1 VRRGAWLVAGLAV
14 MAVGPLYSGC
24 TGSSENREDIVFVS
38 TRDDD
43 YAVYGM
49 GADGEGE
56 HRLTDERGDPS
67 SADGLYFQV
76 DPALAPTGTRI
87 AFSSRREGSFDLYV
101 MNADGSETQ
110 RLTASKQDDAR
121 PSWAPDGSRITFGR
135 DRSIYVM
142 EADGTGAR
150 RITRDNAEESQPSW
164 SPDGDWIAYVR
175 RTPGTTAREL
185 WLVRPDGSER
195 HALTSLS
202 SASFSP
208 SWSPDSKRIAFSA
221 AINSTTY
228 DLYTIAVDGKRM
240 KRLTGS
246 TDDSFEP
253 AWSPDAKTIAFSRG
267 GSIVTIDLEGNEVEL
282 TDAENND
289 SSPAWNPRP
298 PAEED

>member
-1 VRRGAWLVAGLAV
+1 MSLRACVAAGVAFIAV
-14 MAVGPLYSGC
+14 ALGC
-24 TGSSENREDIVFVS
+24 TSCAGSSEKRDDIVFVS
-38 TRDDD
+38 TRDGD
-43 YAVYGM
+43 YALYAM
-49 GADGEGE
+49 GVDGEGE

-67 SADGLYFQV
+67 STDGLYFQV
-76 DPALAPTGTRI
+76 DPAFAPTGRRI

-110 RLTASKQDDAR
+110 RLTATKEDDAR
-121 PSWAPDGSRITFGR
+121 PSWAPDGNRITFGR

-142 EADGTGAR
+142 EADGTNAR
-150 RITRDNAEESQPSW
+150 RITRDTAEESQPSW
-164 SPDGDWIAYVR
+164 SPDGNWIAYVR
-175 RTPGTTAREL
+175 RTPGTSAREL
-185 WLVRPDGSER
+185 GLVRPDGSER
-195 HALTSLS
+195 RALTSLS

-240 KRLTGS
+240 QRLTGS

-253 AWSPDAKTIAFSRG
+253 AWSPDGKAIAFSRG
-267 GSIVTIDLEGNEVEL
+267 GSIVAIDLQGNASEL

-298 PAEED
+298 AAEEE